1 MFCENLGPFV
11 QEIKELTLWASQG
24 PRLGPK
30 KRILGSTPPFLGQ
43 IKKFQ
48 KIIIFYQQIHDFK
61 PRSPRK
67 SKFFSMLGLALNPL
81 TTNVHFRYNFLFQIA
96 IIIFFGIAG
105 PKFKLD

>member
-30 KRILGSTPPFLGQ
+30 NRILGSTPPFLGQ
-43 IKKFQ
+43 IEKFQ
-48 KIIIFYQQIHDFK
+48 KIISFYQQIHDFK

-67 SKFFSMLGLALNPL
+67 SKFFSMLGLPL
-81 TTNVHFRYNFLFQIA
+81 KYTAHLAPFLYSTFLFGVALLYICIQN
-96 IIIFFGIAG
+96 
-105 PKFKLD
+105 L

>member
-30 KRILGSTPPFLGQ
+30 NRILGRTPPFLGQ

-61 PRSPRK
+61 PRAPRK
-67 SKFFSMLGLALNPL
+67 SKFFSMLGLPL
-81 TTNVHFRYNFLFQIA
+81 KARVMLTPNFIDDSR
-96 IIIFFGIAG
+96 
-105 PKFKLD
+105 PPSKST

>member
-30 KRILGSTPPFLGQ
+30 NRILGSTHPFLGQ

-48 KIIIFYQQIHDFK
+48 KIMGFYQKIHDFK

-67 SKFFSMLGLALNPL
+67 SKFFSMLGLPL
-81 TTNVHFRYNFLFQIA
+81 KYSHTTIGVVR
-96 IIIFFGIAG
+96 
-105 PKFKLD
+105 K